1 MNLNILGWNDFFAGG
16 FAPHAGRGLLPGRVA
31 SVSRHLYRV
40 YTEQD
45 ELLAEVSERMRH
57 ESSRRDLPAVGDW
70 VAVSPRGE
78 EKRATICAVLPRKS
92 QFSRR
97 AAGTGDVEQVLAAN
111 IDILFIVSGL
121 DHDHNPRRIERYL
134 TLAGESGAS
143 PVIVLNKSDLC
154 SDLEQK
160 VREVRA
166 VAGAVPVHVIS
177 CTASQGLEQLTA
189 YLGVGVTAALLGSSG
204 VGKSTLVNRILGEEA
219 QRVREVRAGDS
230 RGRHTT
236 TSRELKVIPSGGML
250 IDNPGMRELRL
261 GTAEEGLGSAFADI
275 DSLAAGCRFSDCRH
289 REEPGC
295 AVRLALE
302 EGALERGRFESYL
315 KLQREIAYQVRK
327 ENLEEYRLEKERWKK
342 IRCAFRKG
350 RRQ

>member
-1 MNLNILGWNDFFAGG
+1 MNLNILGWNDYFAGC
-16 FAPHAGRGLLPGRVA
+16 FRPYAEAGLLPGRVA
-31 SVSRHLYRV
+31 SVYRHLYRV
-40 YTEQD
+40 YTEQG
-45 ELLAEVSERMRH
+45 ELLAEVSGRMRR
-57 ESSRRDLPAVGDW
+57 ECGPRDFPVVGDW
-70 VAVSPRGE
+70 VAVSPRWG

-92 QFSRR
+92 RFSRR
-97 AAGTGDVEQVLAAN
+97 AAGTGNVEQVMAAN

-154 SDLEQK
+154 CDLERK
-160 VREVRA
+160 VGEVRA

-177 CTASQGLEQLTA
+177 CAAGQGLEQLA
-189 YLGVGVTAALLGSSG
+189 PYLGEGVTIVLLGSSG
-204 VGKSTLVNRILGEEA
+204 VGKSTLINKILGKEA
-219 QRVREVRAGDS
+219 QRVREVREGDS

-236 TSRELKVIPSGGML
+236 TSRELKVLPSGGMI

-275 DSLAAGCRFSDCRH
+275 DSLAAGCRFRDCRH
-289 REEPGC
+289 QDEPGC
-295 AVRLALE
+295 AVRMALE
-302 EGALERGRFESYL
+302 EGSLDRRRFESYL

-327 ENLEEYRLEKERWKK
+327 ENLEEYLLEKERWKK
-342 IRCAFRKG
+342 LRYAYRKG
-350 RRQ
+350 RRK